1 MEKRLIEQYQQ
12 IFRAKENTPTW
23 AVHKV
28 APGHTQELIHCTIP
42 FVGKFYEKEETKIL
56 LYASA
61 ENLTGYDGY
70 LDCDEEAINRHRSSF
85 DWSIANSNTF
95 FPNVHIQ
102 PITDGC
108 LAIVALYVYMKFQ
121 EVDTIAPA
129 DFLERISFANYCKYT
144 IQPTSSKPNQDYAS
158 WSSYL
163 AESHDYIA
171 NDIITLKPDYIIMP
185 KTIYWTDREFI
196 DKVKGT
202 ARIIPIYQINARNI
216 NLRIKNYPKMQKTD
230 LEVVLADWC
239 EHLNQNGIKGK
250 TKENFY
256 SIFRYIDD
264 VMQNQMR

>member
-1 MEKRLIEQYQQ
+1 
-12 IFRAKENTPTW
+12 
-23 AVHKV
+23 
-28 APGHTQELIHCTIP
+28 
-42 FVGKFYEKEETKIL
+42 
-56 LYASA
+56 
-61 ENLTGYDGY
+61 
-70 LDCDEEAINRHRSSF
+70 
-85 DWSIANSNTF
+85 
-95 FPNVHIQ
+95 
-102 PITDGC
+102 
-108 LAIVALYVYMKFQ
+108 MKFQ

-239 EHLNQNGIKGK
+239 EHLNQNGINGK